1 MTDKELK
8 KLSRLELLEILLEQ
22 SKENEQLRLDNEL
35 YRQEN
40 ESLQKQSTTANV
52 DPDVLSS
59 FSQVAEK
66 IDSSLYE
73 TRKATQSYIDRLAFL
88 AEYAQKNV
96 VIKSEAVQLAEK
108 TQQQKKRQARLE
120 VTDERIRP
128 EVEEISVAETAS
140 VRPLAKSKP
149 VKKVETSVP
158 AVEEVKLQKNENPL
172 VAAPAV
178 QPAPLK
184 QSFVPVGTYPVMSV
198 PVYQPVPVYYPP
210 VASAPAQSPATPVSK
225 VDRREENGVTV
236 RHLQKKSSAPSQED
250 AENKRLISAL
260 VDFYFKNTQ
269 MLELLPEELKKEII
283 NRFKR

>member
-22 SKENEQLRLDNEL
+22 SKENEQLRRDNEV

-40 ESLQKQSTTANV
+40 ETLQKQSTTANV
-52 DPDVLSS
+52 DPTVLSS

-66 IDSSLYE
+66 IDSSLSE
-73 TRKATQSYIDRLAFL
+73 TRKATQSYIDRLAVL

-96 VIKSEAVQLAEK
+96 VLSE
-108 TQQQKKRQARLE
+108 KKREARLA
-120 VTDERIRP
+120 VTDEKLHP
-128 EVEEISVAETAS
+128 DVEEITVAETVS

-149 VKKVETSVP
+149 VKKVETPVNE
-158 AVEEVKLQKNENPL
+158 AEDVKPSKNENPP

-178 QPAPLK
+178 QPAPPPQ
-184 QSFVPVGTYPVMSV
+184 QSFVPAGAYPVMSA
-198 PVYQPVPVYYPP
+198 PVFQPVPVYYPP
-210 VASAPAQSPATPVSK
+210 VAAAPVQSPVVPKSRT
-225 VDRREENGVTV
+225 DIREENGVTV
-236 RHLQKKSSAPSQED
+236 RHLQKKSKAPTQED
-250 AENKRLISAL
+250 VENKALVCAL

-269 MLELLPEELKKEII
+269 MLELLPEGIKKEII